1 MGQLGAGRMAGT
13 NQVVLRLIK
22 IPKRLQTPGFIAGT
36 YDDVIQDLDLEQL
49 SSPDQIPRNFN
60 VGITGSRVAAR
71 MVVNEHDAA
80 SGRYNDWP
88 EHGERHDRTGIKA
101 SQRYQ
106 IMADDAFADIE
117 HQDDERFLHRVIPVS
132 FRDVL
137 PPILRDLIRFRQQ
150 LGHGLAFPDALHF
163 EFMGNVWSHRN

>member
-36 YDDVIQDLDLEQL
+36 YDDVIQNLDLEQL

-88 EHGERHDRTGIKA
+88 EYGERHDGTGIKA

-106 IMADDAFADIE
+106 IMADDAFTGIE
-117 HQDDERFLHRVIPVS
+117 NQHDQRFLHRVKPVS
-132 FRDVL
+132 FGNVVAPVL
-137 PPILRDLIRFRQQ
+137 SYLIRFRQK
-150 LGHGLAFPDALHF
+150 LGHRLAFPDAVHF

>member
-60 VGITGSRVAAR
+60 VGITRSRVAAG

-80 SGRYNDWP
+80 SGRYNDRP
-88 EHGERHDRTGIKA
+88 EYGERHDGTGIKA

-106 IMADDAFADIE
+106 IMADDAFTGIE
-117 HQDDERFLHRVIPVS
+117 HQHHKRLLHRIIPVS

-150 LGHGLAFPDALHF
+150 LGHRLAFPDTLHF
-163 EFMGNVWSHRN
+163 EFMRGVWSHRN